1 MLSSYVFNMNL
12 NLLSHSKR
20 LFRAGSFRNASF
32 STAEYVL
39 RALVLL
45 VSTPIFFRV
54 LGAELFGIWIL
65 VNTIMGFSGLF
76 KFGMGQA
83 TVKYVS
89 QYRATGDIP
98 ALVRVIRTTLTM
110 YLGLGMVGGL
120 LIYLL
125 APWFVSS
132 AFKIGEEQR
141 EIAKLCLMAA
151 GLGYPVVLLQDALE
165 AVYRGYERFDLL
177 SVVNFSFV
185 LVSNGVRIAMVL
197 LGVALPWIV
206 LATVAI
212 MLAFCLI
219 RMLHLRHK
227 FGAHLNFLPAKDL
240 SDQKEVFSYGLFA
253 WLTSVLGIIRQRG
266 DVLIISAL
274 LGPAALPP
282 YTIGL
287 RLLEQTHA
295 LLAKA
300 SQFLF
305 PAFSRLHSQ
314 GDVEGLRRQYDKAT
328 SIITVLASAMIVPIF
343 MFSGPILTFW
353 ISAEFSA
360 TATPILQVM
369 ALRFAVYPLSIVNA
383 YILQGAGKVKAMT
396 AVMFINTL
404 LVFGA
409 MLLLIPAYGLVG
421 AALAQCMVFPALLFN
436 RVYIAKTI
444 FGTFSLLRE
453 VMAIAPVLLLVILA
467 AYVPLPDIGNLL
479 ELGIG
484 FGLCAILAAVI
495 AAFFV
500 RIRIGMKAYA

>member
-1 MLSSYVFNMNL
+1 MIPKFRLSQLKNL
-12 NLLSHSKR
+12 SRSKIN
-20 LFRAGSFRNASF
+20 AGA
-32 STAEYVL
+32 STAEYGL

-45 VSTPIFFRV
+45 VSTPIFYKA

-65 VNTIMGFSGLF
+65 VNTIMGLSGLF

-89 QYRATGDIP
+89 QYRATGDTP
-98 ALVRVIRTTLTM
+98 ALVRVIRTTLTL
-110 YLGLGMVGGL
+110 YLGLGVVGGL

-300 SQFLF
+300 SQFLL

-353 ISAEFSA
+353 ISEEFSA

-383 YILQGAGKVKAMT
+383 YIMQGVGEVKVMA
-396 AVMFINTL
+396 AVLSVSTV

-409 MLLLIPAYGLVG
+409 MLLLIPVYGLMG
-421 AALAQCMVFPALLFN
+421 AALAQCIIFFFLLFN
-436 RVYIAKTI
+436 RAYVAKTI
-444 FGTFSLLRE
+444 FGSVSLLHE
-453 VMAIAPVLLLVILA
+453 FMNFLPVIILLILTTYVSLPEIRYLPELGLGVILTSIVSA
-467 AYVPLPDIGNLL
+467 SLTWLFFKCNLFVPNDSSQL
-479 ELGIG
+479 EE
-484 FGLCAILAAVI
+484 
-495 AAFFV
+495 
-500 RIRIGMKAYA
+500 

>member
-1 MLSSYVFNMNL
+1 MKFQIANILEYR
-12 NLLSHSKR
+12 KR
-20 LFRAGSFRNASF
+20 LSRNHINASF

-343 MFSGPILTFW
+343 MFSGSILTFW
-353 ISAEFSA
+353 ISEEFSA

-383 YILQGAGKVKAMT
+383 YIMQGVGKVKVMA
-396 AVMFINTL
+396 AVLSVSTLFI
-404 LVFGA
+404 FGA
-409 MLLLIPAYGLVG
+409 MLLLIPVYGLMG
-421 AALAQCMVFPALLFN
+421 AALAQCTVLFFLLFN
-436 RVYIAKTI
+436 RAYVAKTI
-444 FGTFSLLRE
+444 FGSVSLLHE
-453 VMAIAPVLLLVILA
+453 FMNFLPVIILLILTAYISLPEIRDLPELGLGVILA
-467 AYVPLPDIGNLL
+467 SIVSASLSWLFFKCNLFAPD
-479 ELGIG
+479 ESSQ
-484 FGLCAILAAVI
+484 
-495 AAFFV
+495 
-500 RIRIGMKAYA
+500 REE